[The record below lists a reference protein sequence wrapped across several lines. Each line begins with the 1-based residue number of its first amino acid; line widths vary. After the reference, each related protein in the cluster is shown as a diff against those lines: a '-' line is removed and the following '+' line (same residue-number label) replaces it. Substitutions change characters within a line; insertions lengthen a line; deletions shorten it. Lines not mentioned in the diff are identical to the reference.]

1 MYVAQRKALMGSG
14 PYQELASWPWQIDEA
29 KAWQADNETE
39 TTFLDGVLEAMNADE
54 RTVTAKE
61 TLVQAVLKYTDAE
74 WLKAVGKIHGEM
86 YVQITKLRAAGT
98 LEDID
103 ALTDALAIA
112 KQVSPI
118 TFALT
123 FSSAGG
129 VARSARGV

>member
-1 MYVAQRKALMGSG
+1 MGAA

-29 KAWQADNETE
+29 KAWQSDNETE
-39 TTFLDGVLEAMNADE
+39 TPFLDGVLEAMNADE

-103 ALTDALAIA
+103 ALTDALAVA

-123 FSSAGG
+123 FSTENGVVSSMSASTG
-129 VARSARGV
+129 RE